1 MRHLLSPRQFVVVLS
16 LILSAAFCGAN
27 DRVWAGDEV
36 AVRFDA
42 KVREQPAT
50 GRLILLMAKAGSGA
64 NPLDAP
70 FWNDP
75 QPICSIAV
83 TGVKPGEAMRIGD
96 AEATFPGP
104 MSTFDGE
111 YTVRAVLDVDNT
123 TGSFNNC
130 EANLVSEPVQVKWRS
145 GEDDHFEIALTGHI
159 EVPQTADT
167 DQVKEVAVR
176 SERLSAFFGRDVML
190 RAGVV
195 LPSNYAEHPERQYA
209 AIYHSPGFGGRH
221 FDAWHRNGN
230 RGGLGD
236 RVINIF
242 LDPDGPNNHHLFV
255 NSANNGPVGDALVY
269 ELIPELEKR
278 FRLVAKPE
286 ARLLTGHS
294 SGGFTSVW
302 LQVNY
307 PETFGG
313 CWATGPDPVDFRAF
327 QLVNIYDDDNAYVDA
342 EGHDRPSVVMGGRT
356 VCTIRQENGMEYAL
370 DPTGGAGQQWSSW
383 MACFSKKGADGRP
396 VSIWNLKTGKIDPML
411 RDYWKKSDVR
421 LILESRWKDIGPL
434 MCERLRII
442 CGDHDN
448 FSLNEA
454 VQLLR
459 DSLDKLPGWRSEWAT
474 PEERASHGY
483 ITLVPG
489 GTHMNLGM
497 YGVSRQIAGEMEI
510 YLRQHGLIE

>member
-1 MRHLLSPRQFVVVLS
+1 MNHTSTLRRFVLPVLFVVTGAF
-16 LILSAAFCGAN
+16 AAVTEPAI
-27 DRVWAGDEV
+27 AGDEV
-36 AVRFDA
+36 VVTFDA
-42 KVREQPAT
+42 NLREQPAT

-64 NPLDAP
+64 DPLDAP

-83 TGVKPGEAMRIGD
+83 IGVRPGEAMRIGD
-96 AEATFPGP
+96 VDATFPGP

-111 YTVRAVLDVDNT
+111 YTVRAVLDVDST

-130 EANLVSEPVQVKWRS
+130 EANLVSEPVHMTWRS
-145 GEDDHFEIALTGHI
+145 GDDDHYAIALTGHI
-159 EVPQTADT
+159 EVPHPQET
-167 DQVKEVAVR
+167 DRVKEVVVH
-176 SERLSAFFGRDVML
+176 SERLSTFFGRDVML

-195 LPSNYAEHPERQYA
+195 LPSDYAEHPDRQYA

-221 FDAWHRNGN
+221 FDAWGRGGN
-230 RGGLGD
+230 HGGLGEQ
-236 RVINIF
+236 VINIYV
-242 LDPDGPNNHHLFV
+242 DPDGPNNHHLFV
-255 NSANNGPVGDALVY
+255 NSVNNGPVGDALVH
-269 ELIPELEKR
+269 ELIPELERR

-327 QLVNIYDDDNAYVDA
+327 QLVNVYDDENAYVDA
-342 EGHDRPSVVMGGRT
+342 EGRDRPSVIMGGRT

-383 MACFSKKGADGRP
+383 MACFSKKRANGQP
-396 VSIWNLKTGKIDPML
+396 VSIWDLKTGKIDPTL

-459 DSLDKLPGWRSEWAT
+459 ESLDKLPGWQSEWAT

-497 YGVSRQIAGEMEI
+497 YGVSRRIAEEMEI
-510 YLRQHGLIE
+510 DLRRHGLIE